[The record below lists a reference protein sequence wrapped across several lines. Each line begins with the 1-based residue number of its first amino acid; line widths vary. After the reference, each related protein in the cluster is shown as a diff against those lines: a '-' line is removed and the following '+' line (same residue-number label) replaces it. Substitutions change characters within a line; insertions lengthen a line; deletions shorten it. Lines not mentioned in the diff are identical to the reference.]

1 VEKTAKVFLS
11 KQVRAIS
18 ALWATLSMLAKA
30 LKRLVA
36 IAIPRTT

>member
-1 VEKTAKVFLS
+1 
-11 KQVRAIS
+11 VRAIS

-36 IAIPRTT
+36 IATPYLGVATSISVSC